1 VTESVH
7 PRELLSAY
15 LDDELTLDERS
26 GVDRHLALCERCR
39 KDLASIKELSRAVA
53 EEPIPDVPEELALRI
68 ARRIDE
74 AQVTPYRRRRGIVL
88 PATIAATIGAI
99 GLLAVVQWR
108 QKEALLQAPASIPA
122 PVEAPAVQP
131 ELQKLSAPKGQV
143 RDEMKRDARE
153 KDVFQPPVRED
164 DAKAKENVSG
174 GFAPE
179 PEVAPALEPPAA
191 APSSEPARQEAVK
204 KEAGNEPTAAGARAR
219 TLGDVGGVVGGVP
232 SPVCAERWV
241 DTGVLATWAVPDV
254 DAAVLDLQGIARARG
269 GRVERVEPYTAQF
282 ALIVPRQRLAEA
294 LADLR
299 RHGATGLE
307 GPIEPED
314 GFECVRQ
321 RVALLA
327 AR

>member
-15 LDDELTLDERS
+15 LDDELTLDERH

-39 KDLASIKELSRAVA
+39 EDLASIKELSRAVA
-53 EEPIPDVPEELALRI
+53 EEPIPDVPEELVLRI

-74 AQVTPYRRRRGIVL
+74 AEVTPYRRRRGIVL
-88 PATIAATIGAI
+88 PATIAATIAAI

-108 QKEALLQAPASIPA
+108 QQGAPA
-122 PVEAPAVQP
+122 PVPAPAAPP
-131 ELQKLSAPKGQV
+131 ELQKSSAPEGQA
-143 RDEMKRDARE
+143 RDEIKQDARE
-153 KDVFQPPVRED
+153 KDVFQTPQRED
-164 DAKAKENVSG
+164 DAKAKQNVSG

-179 PEVAPALEPPAA
+179 PAPAPALEPPAPA
-191 APSSEPARQEAVK
+191 PVAPSFERPRQEAVK
-204 KEAGNEPTAAGARAR
+204 KEADNEPAAAGARAR
-219 TLGDVGGVVGGVP
+219 TLGYVGGVVGGVP

-241 DTGVLATWAVPDV
+241 DTSVLATWAVPDV

-282 ALIVPRQRLAEA
+282 ALIVPRQRIAEA
-294 LADLR
+294 VADLR

-307 GPIEPED
+307 GPIEPEE

-321 RVALLA
+321 RVALVA